1 MSVPLLLEN
10 FRQCFFFD
18 ALAEED
24 LQALAGMAGF
34 RQYSAGQPVFSEGE
48 PVEAFF
54 LLVSGLVQAYKM
66 GPDGKEVVLHLVQ
79 PGEVFAEYPV
89 FGGLSHYPASAL
101 CLEPV
106 TLIAIPALSF
116 KALVSD
122 KPEILLAML
131 ARFSKR
137 IQEFGTMIEDL
148 SLRSVDARLAKY
160 LLATS
165 EHSSPGQSIVL
176 MQKKTLAAILG
187 TVPETLSRAFKRF
200 RQQGLI
206 RMEGTTLAIQDRD
219 GLQAL
224 AGQD

>member
-1 MSVPLLLEN
+1 MSATTLLEHL
-10 FRQCFFFD
+10 RQCFFFD
-18 ALAEED
+18 SLAEED
-24 LQALAGMAGF
+24 LQAVAAMAGL
-34 RQYSAGQPVFSEGE
+34 RQYSAGQFVFSEGE

-54 LLVSGLVQAYKM
+54 LLLTGLVQAFKM
-66 GPDGKEVVLHLVQ
+66 ASDGKEVVLHLIQ

-137 IQEFGTMIEDL
+137 IQEFGAMIEDL
-148 SLRSVDARLAKY
+148 SLRSVDARLARY
-160 LLATS
+160 LLASS
-165 EHSSPGQSIVL
+165 EHAPAQSIVL
-176 MQKKTLAAILG
+176 IQKKTLAAILG

-206 RMEGTTLAIQDRD
+206 RMEGTNLTIQDRA
-219 GLQAL
+219 GLQSL

>member
-1 MSVPLLLEN
+1 MSATLLLEN
-10 FRQCFFFD
+10 LQQCFFFD
-18 ALAEED
+18 ALDVED
-24 LQALAGMAGF
+24 LQAVTAMAGL
-34 RQYSAGQPVFSEGE
+34 RQYSAGQWVFSEGE

-89 FGGLSHYPASAL
+89 FGRLAHYPASAL

-106 TLIAIPALSF
+106 TIIAIPAASF
-116 KALVSD
+116 KALVAD

-137 IQEFGTMIEDL
+137 IQEFGAMIEDL

-165 EHSSPGQSIVL
+165 EHAQTQSIVL
-176 MQKKTLAAILG
+176 IQKKTLAAILG
-187 TVPETLSRAFKRF
+187 TVPETLSRAFKRLK
-200 RQQGLI
+200 QQGLI
-206 RMEGTTLAIQDRD
+206 RMEGTSLHIQDRAL
-219 GLQAL
+219 LQHL
-224 AGQD
+224 ANQD

>member
-1 MSVPLLLEN
+1 MSAPILLEN
-10 FRQCFFFD
+10 LRHCFFFD
-18 ALAEED
+18 ALAEKD
-24 LQALAGMAGF
+24 LQAVVAMAVL
-34 RQYSAGQPVFSEGE
+34 RQYRAGQRIFLEGE

-79 PGEVFAEYPV
+79 PGDVFAEYPV
-89 FGGLSHYPASAL
+89 FGGLAHYPASAL

-106 TLIAIPALSF
+106 TLIAIPAGSF
-116 KALVSD
+116 KVLVAD
-122 KPEILLAML
+122 KPDILLAML
-131 ARFSKR
+131 ARFSRR
-137 IQEFGTMIEDL
+137 IQEFGAMIEDL
-148 SLRSVDARLAKY
+148 SLRSVDARLARY

-165 EHSSPGQSIVL
+165 DQHQGSSIVL

-206 RMEGTTLAIQDRD
+206 RMDGTIVQIQDRAN
-219 GLQAL
+219 LQAL
-224 AGQD
+224 ANQD